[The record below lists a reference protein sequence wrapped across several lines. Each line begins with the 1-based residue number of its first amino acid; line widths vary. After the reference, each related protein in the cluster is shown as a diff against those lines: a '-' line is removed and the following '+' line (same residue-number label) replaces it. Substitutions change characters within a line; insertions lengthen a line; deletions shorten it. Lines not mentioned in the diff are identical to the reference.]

1 MKLELIK
8 VLKSEMFIAD
18 ATSSDKIARTEK
30 KGFIENGKMV
40 RRPYVKANNVRGR
53 LRTEIAMMIAEMF
66 AEQGKQMSLDVYRGL
81 MCAAST
87 GQPSKEN
94 PSIETIKNGRKNIY
108 MGLLGGGVYTLASGL
123 KVRDFDLITT
133 SVIESG
139 LVPEMYRNFAYDEYP
154 CYPIMRFRQ
163 DRTLK
168 FDDPNAETVVKEYPS
183 AIAKWVE
190 LTAGNKVARKKDAA
204 AETVNDSDKTKKV
217 DLANMMESEVV
228 ATGAA
233 FYSKW
238 ELAPHMTDA
247 HLGLTLLGLMR
258 YARKNQIGCLSSQ
271 GFGQFALNVKLIDD
285 SNQRIPALEFDENI
299 EDYSFTP
306 AAEPYVEAAEL
317 AMSELNVDELTSF
330 FVE

>member
-18 ATSSDKIARTEK
+18 ATSTDKVARTEK

-53 LRTEIAMMIAEMF
+53 LRTEIALMIAETF

-81 MCAAST
+81 MCAAAT

-94 PSIETIKNGRKNIY
+94 ASIETIKNGRKNIY
-108 MGLLGGGVYTLASGL
+108 MGLLGGGVYTLAGGL
-123 KVRDFDLITT
+123 RVRDFDLIT
-133 SVIESG
+133 SSAVDAR
-139 LVPEMYRNFAYDEYP
+139 LVPELYRGFTFDEYP
-154 CYPIMRFRQ
+154 CYSIMRFRQ

-168 FDDPNAETVVKEYPS
+168 FDDPNAENVVKDYPV
-183 AIAKWVE
+183 AIAKWVA
-190 LTAGNKVARKKDAA
+190 LTGSNKVARKETKDAVPD
-204 AETVNDSDKTKKV
+204 EKTKKI
-217 DLANMMESEVV
+217 DLANMMETEVV
-228 ATGAA
+228 ATGAV

-238 ELAPHMTDA
+238 ELASHMTDA

-271 GFGQFALNVKLIDD
+271 GFGQFALNVKLIDE
-285 SNQRIPALEFDENI
+285 SNQRVPAIEYDETI
-299 EDYSFTP
+299 EDYAFTP
-306 AAEPYVEAAEL
+306 EAGSYVDAAEK
-317 AMSELNVDELTSF
+317 AMETLDLDELTSF